1 MAWRSIAPYPC
12 LQVKSCCQFYAK
24 YLCQIRCFYLKKNNF
39 ADIQNVFFQMVF
51 WKYDKKFPIWSFP
64 HAQGRILHPH
74 NVICWSD
81 CNAHMVPAYRM
92 GYHCPIELLML
103 EHWLHSSPI
112 THQGVLSNS
121 LLPLLKSLPDL
132 RSVRSCSNRFILIRL
147 NRPRDLILS
156 WMLFFTC
163 LIHRNGFAP
172 GYSWL
177 KALINSLSPSVPKYL
192 MWCYSGNAL

>member
-12 LQVKSCCQFYAK
+12 LQVISCCQFYAK
-24 YLCQIRCFYLKKNNF
+24 YLCQIRCFYFLNKKQFCRHPKCIVLNDILKIWQKNPNLEF
-39 ADIQNVFFQMVF
+39 
-51 WKYDKKFPIWSFP
+51 SS
-64 HAQGRILHPH
+64 L
-74 NVICWSD
+74 ICWSD

-92 GYHCPIELLML
+92 GYHCTIELLML
-103 EHWLHSSPI
+103 DHWLHSSPI

-132 RSVRSCSNRFILIRL
+132 SVRSCSNRFTLIRL
-147 NRPRDLILS
+147 NWPRDLILS